1 MFRDDSVISLPAPR
15 ASAPTGTG
23 VSVAAQT
30 VPVVDP
36 ELLRRAEA
44 KRKYVAIYVVWVLGE
59 PGFMLGK
66 TRSPRDIPTQAE
78 RFNRR
83 PIDFA
88 LLWCPSEEVADTLI
102 ARIKAEFKPFFA
114 HGSWYDKIP
123 ALEAIRKVEH
133 EAVVARVRLMNTA
146 ERDARLIDAVTY
158 AMDEQ
163 KRLETAQD
171 PRASRKGGGNTVVQF
186 PKGAPR

>member
-1 MFRDDSVISLPAPR
+1 MFRDDSVISLPAR
-15 ASAPTGTG
+15 ASAATGTG

-30 VPVVDP
+30 APVAVDQ

-44 KRKYVAIYVVWVLGE
+44 KRNYVAIYVVWVQGE

-88 LLWCPSEEVADTLI
+88 LFWCREEAADALL

-123 ALEAIRKVEH
+123 AIEAIRKVEH
-133 EAVVARVRLMNTA
+133 EAMVARVRLMTTGQ
-146 ERDARLIDAVTY
+146 RDALFVDAVAF

-163 KRLETAQD
+163 KKLEAAQD
-171 PRASRKGGGNTVVQF
+171 PRATRKGGGNTVVQF